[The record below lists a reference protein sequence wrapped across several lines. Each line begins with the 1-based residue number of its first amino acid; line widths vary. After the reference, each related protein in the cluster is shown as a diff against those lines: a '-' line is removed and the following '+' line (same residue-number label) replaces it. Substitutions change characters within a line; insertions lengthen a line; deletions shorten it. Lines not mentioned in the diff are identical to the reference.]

1 VRLVLFDIDGTLLD
15 CGRQVRPLF
24 AGALEQVFGTSGDV
38 DGYDFAGK
46 TDPRIVV
53 DLMTGAGHSR
63 EAALA
68 GTGEVK
74 RLYLERLQA
83 GLDPARVR
91 RLPGVVE
98 VLDRLERRDDVA
110 FGLLTGNWEF
120 GARVKLEAGGLGD
133 RFSFGAFGDDG
144 LDRDELPPHALRRAG
159 ERHGREF
166 PASASLIVGDSVLD
180 VRCARAHGIPCLA
193 VATSRTPAA
202 ALHEAGAD
210 WVAPSLLEVPVALQE
225 LLG

>member
-24 AGALEQVFGTSGDV
+24 AGALEQVFGTTGDV

-53 DLMTGAGHSR
+53 DLMTGAGHTR
-63 EAALA
+63 EAAVA
-68 GTGEVK
+68 GIAEVK
-74 RLYLERLQA
+74 RLYLERLRA
-83 GLDPARVR
+83 GLDPERVR

-120 GARVKLEAGGLGD
+120 GAWVKLQAGGLAD
-133 RFSFGAFGDDG
+133 RFAFGAFGDDG
-144 LDRDELPPHALRRAG
+144 LDRNELPPYALRRAG

-180 VRCARAHGIPCLA
+180 VGCARAHGIPCLA
-193 VATSRTPAA
+193 VATSRTPATALA
-202 ALHEAGAD
+202 AAGAD
-210 WVAPSLLEVPVALQE
+210 WVAPSLLELPAALKE

>member
-1 VRLVLFDIDGTLLD
+1 LRLVLFDIDGTLLD

-53 DLMTGAGHSR
+53 DLMTAAGVSR

-68 GTGEVK
+68 GIGRVK
-74 RLYLERLQA
+74 ALYLESLSA
-83 GLDPARVR
+83 GLDPARVKQ
-91 RLPGVVE
+91 LPGVLEVVE
-98 VLDRLERRDDVA
+98 RLERRSDVA
-110 FGLLTGNWEF
+110 VGLLTGNWAE
-120 GARVKLEAGGLGD
+120 GARVKLTAGGLGG
-133 RFSFGAFGDDG
+133 RFAFGAFGDDG
-144 LDRDELPPHALRRAG
+144 LDRDELPPVALRRARDLHDRG
-159 ERHGREF
+159 FEPGD
-166 PASASLIVGDSVLD
+166 SLIIGDSVLD

-193 VATSRTPAA
+193 VATSRTPSA
-202 ALHEAGAD
+202 ALQAAGAT
-210 WVAPSLLEVPVALQE
+210 WVAPTLLDLPEALRE